1 MGVRWFEPLSKQ
13 FFNFLRKGY
22 LMDNEFFQ
30 KAVIAYFG
38 DWTFEEAY
46 QKTKRSVTIT
56 LTISNRSPVTTK
68 VDSTGPDSKLLLMN
82 HMTSPN
88 VLIRSCVHASC
99 ALPGLMEP
107 VELLA
112 KDRNGQI
119 IPYMPGGVKF
129 VDGSLKADL
138 PMKRLSEL
146 FNATQYIVS
155 QVNPHIV
162 PFVVKR
168 EKKEGILS
176 RLEYFSILELK
187 GSVRKL
193 AKMKLIPRVFGEDV
207 NAIVLQKYRGDINI
221 YPKLKMIDNFSAIQH
236 PDAQDM
242 DRFIRDGMKSAFPH
256 LWAIKNSFAIEKVL
270 EEQCKIF
277 EKRVKL
283 RERKTL
289 IKRSKSTPRFG
300 FDMLCEECQSKL
312 KWIEANYSIED
323 EIDESEEY
331 SPERG
336 FEEKRRRSSSFAK
349 KIRSSILS

>member
-1 MGVRWFEPLSKQ
+1 
-13 FFNFLRKGY
+13 
-22 LMDNEFFQ
+22 MDNDFFQ

-46 QKTKRSVTIT
+46 KKTKRSVTIT
-56 LTISNRSPVTTK
+56 LTISNRSPVTATI
-68 VDSTGPDSKLLLMN
+68 DSSGPDSKILLMN

-119 IPYMPGGVKF
+119 IPYMAGGIKF

-162 PFVVKR
+162 PFIVKK

-187 GSVRKL
+187 SSVRKL
-193 AKMKLIPRVFGEDV
+193 AKLKLIPRIFGEDV
-207 NAIVLQKYRGDINI
+207 TAIVLQKYRGDINI
-221 YPKLKMIDNFSAIQH
+221 YPKLKMIDNFCAIQH
-236 PDAQDM
+236 PEAEDM
-242 DRFIRDGMKSAFPH
+242 DRYIKDGMKSAFPH
-256 LWAIKNSFAIEKVL
+256 LWVTKISMSFEKIIE
-270 EEQCKIF
+270 EELSRL
-277 EKRVKL
+277 EKRVILK
-283 RERKTL
+283 EHKKL
-289 IKRSKSTPRFG
+289 IKKSKSMPRFG
-300 FDMLCEECQSKL
+300 FDMLCGDCQSKL
-312 KWIEANYSIED
+312 KWIESNYAVDDDSLD
-323 EIDESEEY
+323 ENEELYFDEN
-331 SPERG
+331 
-336 FEEKRRRSSSFAK
+336 KHRRSSSFARS
-349 KIRSSILS
+349 IRSRILV